1 MKKNNKLNKIVILSV
16 IAIIF
21 TISLVIF
28 ILNYT
33 KDDASLSLAEKNWI
47 SSHSNNVIDVS
58 VYNDVPIYGQD
69 GEGIIFSFLD
79 DFTSTYNIQFN
90 KISYLTENNSN
101 LKSVAF
107 RILSFND
114 EVTKNDIEIYKDYYV
129 IVGKESNTIND
140 ISDLKDASLGVFDKD
155 VSNIRYYLNDGKDI
169 KIVSAKSFDEM
180 LNFLNG
186 NDIDYMA
193 IPGNLYFDEILKND
207 LSIVYHI
214 SEVYN
219 RYVLT
224 IKDNKE
230 LLNIMRK
237 FNMTY
242 STNNQ
247 EEKYK
252 TFFLSTFF
260 KNMKITEAEKMN
272 YNASSYTYGYT
283 INMPFE
289 STVNKEFVG
298 TISNY
303 LSGFEDMAN
312 VDFKMVEYPSVME
325 LKQALSRGEVDLIFA
340 NFDTTGVNVD
350 VLSTNSPFKEEYVV
364 LSKEPMLVNSIR
376 SLKGNDIYTV
386 SNTYIFDYL
395 VSNGITPKSYNN
407 TDELL
412 RGIKNESIVMID
424 RDTYEYYKDNKFKNY
439 KIIYQDTLDKEY
451 SFIIRDVNKNETF
464 YKLFNYYVSSVNYKT
479 IKYDYHTDYIV
490 NSQSRVNE
498 MLRYLFIV
506 LGITFI
512 LLILLIVILKLKTK
526 KKDISKEDKMKFIDV
541 MTSLKNRN
549 YLNYNIKAWED
560 NVIYP
565 QTIVII
571 DLNNIK
577 YINDNYGHEEGD
589 EVIKKAAS
597 VLINN
602 QQENTDIVRTDGNE
616 FLIYMVGYDEKQVI
630 EFTRKISKD
639 LKELPHGFGATL
651 GYSMITDDVKT
662 IDDAINEAT
671 LSMRQ
676 AKEKL

>member
-224 IKDNKE
+224 INDNKE

-350 VLSTNSPFKEEYVV
+350 VLGTNSPFKEEYVV

>member
-224 IKDNKE
+224 INDNKE

-340 NFDTTGVNVD
+340 NFDTAGVNVD

>member
-224 IKDNKE
+224 INDNKE

-312 VDFKMVEYPSVME
+312 VDFKMVEYPSIME

-350 VLSTNSPFKEEYVV
+350 VLGTNSPFKEEYVV

-412 RGIKNESIVMID
+412 RGIKNESIVIID